1 MTTASTREHLL
12 DTASTA
18 ILHEGVDAL
27 SMDLVR
33 SRAGVSNGSLYHH
46 FASKAHLVDALYAQA
61 LREFHATL
69 VVPIAGRASART
81 AVRSMV
87 RAYLDWVLEHPD
99 RARLLHS
106 LRRTEELA
114 QAPGEWK
121 QVRDEGFG
129 RLRVWVEG
137 KIAEGEM
144 RDLPF
149 DIWVALVFAP
159 VISLTGGWLRAK
171 EPVVPAKHRTLL
183 ADAAWNAVRPEGSPD
198 GA

>member
-1 MTTASTREHLL
+1 MTAIPTRERLL
-12 DTASTA
+12 DTASEA
-18 ILHEGVDAL
+18 ILREGVDAL

-69 VVPIAGRASART
+69 AIPIAGRASART
-81 AVRSMV
+81 GVRGMV
-87 RAYLDWVLEHPD
+87 RAYLEWVLEHPD
-99 RARLLHS
+99 RARMLHT

-121 QVRDEGFG
+121 QVRNEGFG
-129 RLRVWVEG
+129 LLRRWVAS
-137 KIAEGEM
+137 KVAEGEM

-149 DIWVALVFAP
+149 DVWVALAFAP
-159 VISLTGGWLRAK
+159 VISLTPGWLRAHQ
-171 EPVVPAKHRTLL
+171 PVIPAKHRILL
-183 ADAAWNAVRPEGSPD
+183 ADAAWQAVRPEGSAD
-198 GA
+198 GT